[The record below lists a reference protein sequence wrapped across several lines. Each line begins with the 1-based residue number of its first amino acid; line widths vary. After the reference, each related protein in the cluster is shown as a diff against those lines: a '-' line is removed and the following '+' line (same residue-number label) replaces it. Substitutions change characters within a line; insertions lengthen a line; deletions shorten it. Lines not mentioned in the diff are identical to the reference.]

1 MHAMPARR
9 PGLSSDAWPVLSRIY
24 DVGSLR
30 QTMSGLR
37 LAVAVSLMVHL
48 AVLAWPMLERTKAVA
63 PTRLQARLMPARL
76 EMPVPTPTPTSTPV
90 PVPMPASRSA
100 AAPKTDRL
108 ARHAPGTAAS
118 APMSGQPA
126 RESAAAPVVPAV
138 TESTPAAGARVEE
151 APPRFDAEY
160 LANAAPEY
168 PRFARQRGIEGR
180 VLLRVL
186 VSADGT
192 AGRVELARSSGNEL
206 LDQSALRTVGQWRFV
221 PARRGQ
227 TAVEAWVEV
236 PVAFRLNHG

>member
-37 LAVAVSLMVHL
+37 LAVAVSLMMHL
-48 AVLAWPMLERTKAVA
+48 AVLAWPTLERAEAVA
-63 PTRLQARLMPARL
+63 PTPLQARLMPARL
-76 EMPVPTPTPTSTPV
+76 EKPVPSPT
-90 PVPMPASRSA
+90 PMPASRSA

-108 ARHAPGTAAS
+108 ARHAPGAA
-118 APMSGQPA
+118 APAPVAEQPV
-126 RESAAAPVVPAV
+126 RESAAAPAAPAV
-138 TESTPAAGARVEE
+138 TESAPVAVARVEE

-192 AGRVELARSSGNEL
+192 AGRVQLARSSGNEL